1 MSKPETNDIIEFEV
15 VPTEYVTS
23 PVHLGVV
30 VIFGSST
37 GLITV
42 GQVHSQ
48 AAVVG
53 VAVFK
58 VVVVVAV
65 VPLIAV
71 VTVVAVVSLDAV
83 VSVVAMVSVVG
94 AVVVDWVVVMSTH
107 S

>member
-1 MSKPETNDIIEFEV
+1 MSKPETNVIIEFEV

-37 GLITV
+37 GLITA
-42 GQVHSQ
+42 GQVHLQ
-48 AAVVG
+48 VAVVG

-58 VVVVVAV
+58 VVVVGAV

-71 VTVVAVVSLDAV
+71 VSVVAVVP
-83 VSVVAMVSVVG
+83 VVAVVSVVG
-94 AVVVDWVVVMSTH
+94 AVVVDWVVVISTH